1 MIRRFCTASMISL
14 FAASGWVHA
23 EPVVPDVEHVVV
35 YHEPGRFGGWPA
47 NNGIWIWGD
56 EILVGF
62 SIGYYKDLG
71 DRHHIDRERPERS
84 HLARSLDGGHTW
96 TLEYPPANG
105 YLVPEGVWLHGTPD
119 PDLPVPDLKDCP
131 GGIDFAHPD
140 FAMTVRMESHHAGV
154 SRFWYSYDR
163 GHTWEG
169 PFRLPDYGRPG
180 TAART
185 DYLIDGPHE
194 AMLFLTAAKP
204 DGLEGQPFCVRTT
217 DGGATWEFVSWI
229 GPIPNGFAI
238 MPSTVRLGE
247 SEILTTVRRREG
259 DKRWIMAYRSLDNG
273 ASWEP
278 QPDPIESAGVGN
290 PPSLVQLRDGRLCL
304 IYAYRAKPSSIRA
317 VLSNDNGH
325 SWSEPI
331 VLREDGTDHDI
342 GYCRT
347 VQRPDGKL
355 VTVYYINE
363 PTMGP
368 ERYIAATIWD
378 VEAIPLETDNH
389 E

>member
-1 MIRRFCTASMISL
+1 MRYLPNSALALAVALSAATASP
-14 FAASGWVHA
+14 AHA
-23 EPVVPDVEHVVV
+23 EEIVPEVEHVTVF
-35 YHEPGRFGGWPA
+35 YEEGRFGGWPA
-47 NNGIWIWGD
+47 NNGIWNWGD

-71 DRHHIDRERPERS
+71 DHHHIDREAVERS
-84 HLARSLDGGHTW
+84 YLARSMDGGHTW
-96 TLEYPPANG
+96 ELEYPPAKG
-105 YLVPEGVWLHGTPD
+105 YLVPEGEWLHGIPD
-119 PDLPVPDLKDCP
+119 PDLEVPALKDCP
-131 GGIDFAHPD
+131 GGIDFTHPD

-163 GHTWEG
+163 GHAWEG

-185 DYLIDGPHE
+185 DYLIDGQHE

-204 DGLEGQPFCVRTT
+204 DGREGQPFCVRTT
-217 DGGATWEFVSWI
+217 DGGANWDFVSWI
-229 GPIPNGFAI
+229 GPMPEGFSI
-238 MPSTVRLGE
+238 MPSTLRLGE
-247 SEILTTVRRREG
+247 HEIYTTLRRREG
-259 DKRWIMAYRSLDNG
+259 PRRWIEAYRSVDNG
-273 ASWEP
+273 ASWER

-290 PPSLVQLRDGRLCL
+290 PPSLIQLRDGRLCL

-317 VLSNDNGH
+317 VLSNDNGR

-331 VLREDGTDHDI
+331 ILRADGKDHDI

-347 VQRPDGKL
+347 VQRADGKV

-363 PTMGP
+363 PGKGP

-378 VEAIPLETDNH
+378 VEAIPAE
-389 E
+389 